1 MAGGGAIA
9 GIVIAVVIGV
19 PLLLFLC
26 LYLLKKWMQGPTAGT
41 DNPRRLDEKVV
52 VITGRLEKQFQFEN
66 HNKSNYKSFDWQ
78 DATLA
83 LGK

>member
-1 MAGGGAIA
+1 MTGGGASA

-52 VITGRLEKQFQFEN
+52 VITGRL
-66 HNKSNYKSFDWQ
+66 
-78 DATLA
+78 
-83 LGK
+83 

>member
-52 VITGRLEKQFQFEN
+52 VITGTHSLL
-66 HNKSNYKSFDWQ
+66 FD
-78 DATLA
+78 TSHGILF
-83 LGK
+83 KEIRN